1 LRIDAFSQGK
11 LDLTTK
17 ELVEERDTALG
28 FLRAKAQWAIAC
40 ASNKLLSL
48 LSRDWWIDAM
58 YVGDLLLRSSC
69 ENVVIQQCRRMVY
82 NIVIIAIAIEVH

>member
-1 LRIDAFSQGK
+1 
-11 LDLTTK
+11 
-17 ELVEERDTALG
+17 
-28 FLRAKAQWAIAC
+28 
-40 ASNKLLSL
+40 
-48 LSRDWWIDAM
+48 M